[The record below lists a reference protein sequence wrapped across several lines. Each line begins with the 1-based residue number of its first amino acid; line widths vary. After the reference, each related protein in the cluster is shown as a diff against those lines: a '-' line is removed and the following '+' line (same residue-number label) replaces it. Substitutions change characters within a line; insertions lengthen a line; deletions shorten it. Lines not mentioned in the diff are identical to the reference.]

1 MTSPFT
7 VYTTAH
13 FDRDF
18 RKLARQRGELVGA
31 FVRVLE
37 ILQTDPFN
45 RARVHPVKKLAG
57 VTPGEGQYRIRI
69 GRFRFRYDVEG
80 QIVYLKFCSL
90 RREDTYR

>member
-1 MTSPFT
+1 VTSPFT

-18 RKLARQRGELVGA
+18 RKLTRQRGELVGA
-31 FVRVLE
+31 FERVLTM
-37 ILQTDPFN
+37 LQTDPFN
-45 RARVHPVKKLAG
+45 RTRVHPVRKLEG
-57 VTPGEGQYRIRI
+57 VPSGEGQYRIRI